1 MKDEVMNIRLCWV
14 AEGLVERIRQMLEVD
29 RGEFS
34 RRSACRFIAD
44 HPCSVIPSH
53 ATLMR
58 RPAPIMARAAHL
70 FSHSAVGLM
79 ASAPMISE
87 LATSSARPDGF
98 PLRIDQIDIGLED
111 RDLVGRTD

>member
-1 MKDEVMNIRLCWV
+1 
-14 AEGLVERIRQMLEVD
+14 
-29 RGEFS
+29 
-34 RRSACRFIAD
+34 
-44 HPCSVIPSH
+44 
-53 ATLMR
+53 
-58 RPAPIMARAAHL
+58 MARAAHL